1 VHFFSQGDRCDKME
15 HSLRTPNRKLLW
27 TGTPVH
33 RCTQSTWLTQ
43 LRTAPVGGANTPR
56 HGKTRYTAVTAPQ
69 YLSALLT
76 LYTPM
81 RHLRCSHAGL
91 LAVTQ
96 TRLRTVGNRAFVS
109 YAHRLWNALP
119 PNIRD
124 AQTQVF

>member
-1 VHFFSQGDRCDKME
+1 MDRHTCA
-15 HSLRTPNRKLLW
+15 
-27 TGTPVH
+27 PVH
-33 RCTQSTWLTQ
+33 PIHLINSAPH
-43 LRTAPVGGANTPR
+43 RTCRRSKHT
-56 HGKTRYTAVTAPQ
+56 KTRQDKTKYTAVTAPQ

-81 RHLRCSHAGL
+81 RHLRSSHAGL

-96 TRLRTVGNRAFVS
+96 TRLRTVGNRAFLS

-124 AQTQVF
+124 AQTQVFLNLI